1 MMQSYDLTIV
11 GGGIVG
17 LTLAASLADRALSIA
32 LIETSN
38 RPIIL
43 GRNVV
48 LQAMRYLPDLSAPI
62 IKQAKGQ
69 FPLLSR
75 DTNK

>member
-11 GGGIVG
+11 GGEMVG
-17 LTLAASLADRALSIA
+17 LTLAASLANSALSIA
-32 LIETSN
+32 LFETNN

-43 GRNVV
+43 GRNIV

-75 DTNK
+75 DTNE